1 MAGSNTDETI
11 RILLENEK
19 KETYRKAKQMFKMHQ
34 EGRNFQEIAEQVGE
48 NIDIVRELL
57 GDIYTTMSI
66 LFNQEQ
72 VTRMM
77 IESEKR
83 EAREKARAEARAEAE
98 KEAKREAGSIGYA
111 KAKLVYKLHFAGKS
125 DSEIAEETGVSIAKV
140 QDMLSDW
147 N

>member
-1 MAGSNTDETI
+1 MAGSNRDETI

-48 NIDIVRELL
+48 SIGIVRELL
-57 GDIYTTMSI
+57 GDTYTIMST

-83 EAREKARAEARAEAE
+83 EAREKARAEAE

-111 KAKLVYKLHFAGKS
+111 KAKLVYKLHLAGKS
-125 DSEIAEETGVSIAKV
+125 NSEIAKETGVSIAKV
-140 QDMLSDW
+140 QDMLSD
-147 N
+147 